1 MSLLSLSF
9 SLSLSFFFFTLSSL
23 LFTSNVSLLFFLT
36 RQDSRTSHGVI
47 HSSHIAHNTYP
58 QTGAASSVRS
68 TADGDTVKRNTHLT
82 TVADSRLLRSTY
94 ATVSREAVSGK
105 ATRSRRSF
113 RCISRCGH
121 PSFFLPSF
129 YFSRLCYLFRLFL
142 KTLAERQTRKHAKV
156 LRRTDTDC

>member
-1 MSLLSLSF
+1 MSLLSLT
-9 SLSLSFFFFTLSSL
+9 FFFLFHTLFSSL
-23 LFTSNVSLLFFLT
+23 HFKRHFSFLFFLT

-94 ATVSREAVSGK
+94 ATVSREAVSRK

-113 RCISRCGH
+113 RCISCRGH
-121 PSFFLPSF
+121 PTFFLPSF
-129 YFSRLCYLFRLFL
+129 YFSCLYHLLRLFL